1 MYLTIALAARA
12 LIIPIPPA
20 LTINTTV
27 TAANPPPEAVVHPP
41 PIQPAILPSPNAQS
55 PPCRPTAAVTTA
67 TTATTTKIT
76 APVPSSQT
84 PPTRSKTLSPRP
96 TQPVNAVTGDDLHIR
111 MSLVRSR
118 VEVPSIT
125 TEVPGP
131 MLVANILRDLMNQSD
146 LVIVLVRSR
155 RMRRE
160 ERSRLNLLLRHL
172 FLRLVVMEV
181 V

>member
-41 PIQPAILPSPNAQS
+41 PIQPAILPSRNAPS

-67 TTATTTKIT
+67 NTATTTKIT
-76 APVPSSQT
+76 APVPSSHT